1 MRSGPVG
8 GFLSLVLLAV
18 LAGQASRL
26 TQPAWVGET
35 RAQGLAE
42 SIARE
47 LGALDGRITPASWLR
62 AHPRDV
68 LRRYE
73 FDPFLN
79 DGAPWCVEAVSER
92 SLPGGR
98 VLTRRAVF
106 YPPELKGSAAR
117 VLPPLP
123 SRPDSALVRTDC
135 QLRVLLVA
143 VSRTPAGPDPR
154 PLMDSL
160 QRVLGRLHGTPET
173 GRTVQQYWASAR
185 WGESAR
191 WRDAARTLVTA
202 YDSGGDWRQDVL
214 EAGPRVLA
222 FAHLP
227 ASRLGLSIQEEL
239 AGEKASFLAAARV
252 DSATLAQ
259 ALALVD
265 AAPEA
270 AASLRALARLGRL
283 YAWEGVPDSVR
294 IDTLVIP
301 ALRRWLA
308 ATAGLPRPRRAA
320 ALLAADRVLAT
331 TAGIVGNEHAARAI
345 TVATGARYAFLPIG
359 RGYAYEGNLLREAH
373 VTDPTGVAGQ
383 LAFLTQLEQGFIEP
397 ACGGDLAGEHFRR
410 VIRDGERFLAQITD
424 SAWRARAHLAVA
436 DAYRDIVAV
445 SEGIAWSGPDPAH
458 YRPEAPRARERA
470 VAHYRA
476 FLALEPAA
484 GALASPWQAWREAW
498 RLLAG
503 LTPAATRFVCL
514 YD

>member
-1 MRSGPVG
+1 MRPRSVG
-8 GFLSLVLLAV
+8 GFLSLVLAV
-18 LAGQASRL
+18 LAGPASRL
-26 TQPAWVGET
+26 TDAPWAGAT
-35 RAQGLAE
+35 TAQGLAE
-42 SIARE
+42 AVVRE
-47 LGALDGRITPASWLR
+47 LSALDGRLTPAQWLR
-62 AHPRDV
+62 AHPRDL

-73 FDPFLN
+73 FDPFLQ

-92 SLPGGR
+92 SVPGGR

-106 YPPELKGSAAR
+106 YPPELKASAAR
-117 VLPPLP
+117 FVPPLP
-123 SRPDSALVRTDC
+123 ARPDSALVRTDC
-135 QLRVLLVA
+135 RLGLLLVV
-143 VSRTPAGPDPR
+143 VSRTAAGPDLR
-154 PLMDSL
+154 PFVDSL
-160 QRVLGRLHGTPET
+160 QRVLGRVHGAPET
-173 GRTVQQYWASAR
+173 GRTVHQYWASAR

-202 YDSGGDWRQDVL
+202 YDSAGDWRQDVS

-239 AGEKASFLAAARV
+239 ADEKASFLAAARV

-265 AAPEA
+265 APPEA
-270 AASLRALARLGRL
+270 AASLRALVRLGRL

-294 IDTLVIP
+294 IDTLVTP
-301 ALRRWLA
+301 ALGRWLA

-331 TAGIVGNEHAARAI
+331 TAGSVGSEDAARAI
-345 TVATGARYAFLPIG
+345 TAATGARYAFLPIG
-359 RGYAYEGNLLREAH
+359 GGYAYEANLLTEAH

-424 SAWRARAHLAVA
+424 SVWRARAHLAVA
-436 DAYRDIVAV
+436 DAYRDIVAI
-445 SEGIAWSGPDPAH
+445 SEGMVWSGPDPAH
-458 YRPEAPRARERA
+458 YRAEAPRARERA

-476 FLALEPAA
+476 FLALDAAA
-484 GALASPWQAWREAW
+484 GALVSPWQAWRETW

-503 LTPAATRFVCL
+503 LTPAATRFVCV